1 MIVIR
6 YDGMSNRLRAQSPT
20 PTASKRPRS
29 CYSIGFW
36 SQLVMFTTEKK
47 LYPADMGW
55 LKQLN
60 FPLARRE
67 TRNADILAFFWLF
80 GLFLRAVSEMPATP

>member
-1 MIVIR
+1 
-6 YDGMSNRLRAQSPT
+6 
-20 PTASKRPRS
+20 
-29 CYSIGFW
+29 
-36 SQLVMFTTEKK
+36 MFTTEKK